1 MANVIDNYFE
11 NDETGAAFLQRNEH
25 ISIAPSKVKPGKLF
39 FAAAVDG
46 IGAVSDK
53 AAKFLQQEM
62 SKPGA
67 TLQAAICQLAVGTIV
82 GTDTKCL
89 HVVGKPTNVLYSC

>member
-1 MANVIDNYFE
+1 V
-11 NDETGAAFLQRNEH
+11 NDETGSSFLQRNEH
-25 ISIAPSKVKPGKLF
+25 ISIVASKTKPGKLF
-39 FAAAVDG
+39 FSAAVDG

-53 AAKFLQQEM
+53 AAAFLQQEM

-67 TLQAAICQLAVGTIV
+67 TLQAAICQLAVGTIA

-89 HVVGKPTNVLYSC
+89 HVVGKPANTLYSC